1 MLQRASNL
9 RKRRL
14 LSSRKNS
21 KGTLLPT
28 ELKGKLIWQK
38 GEKSRLKRSRERR
51 IRREMTKMKRV
62 RKRRKM
68 KMRMMND
75 FFQAHFFFLVYKPLY
90 TTYFLKKKKELK

>member
-1 MLQRASNL
+1 M
-9 RKRRL
+9 
-14 LSSRKNS
+14 

-28 ELKGKLIWQK
+28 ELNRKLIWQK
-38 GEKSRLKRSRERR
+38 GGKSRLKRSRERK

-75 FFQAHFFFLVYKPLY
+75 FFQAHFFPGL
-90 TTYFLKKKKELK
+90 